1 MESAL
6 RMTNGPNTWTP
17 PKAHWKTPSWRWT
30 PPTVRALAEAM
41 AQTARGDAR
50 EYEAYKGAASEVAK
64 RLRRDLRLPG
74 GERLGADISR
84 TAAP

>member
-1 MESAL
+1 MIALDFDGASAL
-6 RMTNGPNTWTP
+6 SRVP
-17 PKAHWKTPSWRWT
+17 PVDAQGRGVG
-30 PPTVRALAEAM
+30 VRALAEAM

>member
-1 MESAL
+1 MDDWYEWVLNHYLPGHPELLQVDAQG
-6 RMTNGPNTWTP
+6 RGVG
-17 PKAHWKTPSWRWT
+17 
-30 PPTVRALAEAM
+30 VRALAEAM

>member
-1 MESAL
+1 MDD
-6 RMTNGPNTWTP
+6 
-17 PKAHWKTPSWRWT
+17 
-30 PPTVRALAEAM
+30 AELVN
-41 AQTARGDAR
+41 QLC
-50 EYEAYKGAASEVAK
+50 AASEVAK